1 MGLSAIS
8 MTKIVLPSDANHMGN
23 TFGGNVM
30 AWMDNAATVAALRHC
45 RHSPELSSLAVV
57 TINVDAMAFLG
68 SSQCGDRI
76 TCYAQVNRAFG
87 STMEVGVRV
96 EAQKLGGQVRHINT
110 GYVARVERS
119 EWSERSGASEAERA
133 KRSERS
139 GASEA
144 ERAQEKEVVS
154 APRERRLALAS
165 VVGARIGC
173 WRSRRLLALASQL
186 VLLWE
191 KQAKSLPVGGQPPE
205 PPQRPSL
212 SHAHQEL
219 STPTQLLRARTL
231 PLPPLAS
238 LPNHRAQVPDHHGH

>member
-1 MGLSAIS
+1 MLRRTSEWVTGGAQAKGASPVARPMGLSAIS

-110 GYVARVERS
+110 GYVARVER
-119 EWSERSGASEAERA
+119 A

-144 ERAQEKEVVS
+144 ERSGAS
-154 APRERRLALAS
+154 ARE
-165 VVGARIGC
+165 GGC
-173 WRSRRLLALASQL
+173 
-186 VLLWE
+186 
-191 KQAKSLPVGGQPPE
+191 
-205 PPQRPSL
+205 
-212 SHAHQEL
+212 
-219 STPTQLLRARTL
+219 
-231 PLPPLAS
+231 
-238 LPNHRAQVPDHHGH
+238 